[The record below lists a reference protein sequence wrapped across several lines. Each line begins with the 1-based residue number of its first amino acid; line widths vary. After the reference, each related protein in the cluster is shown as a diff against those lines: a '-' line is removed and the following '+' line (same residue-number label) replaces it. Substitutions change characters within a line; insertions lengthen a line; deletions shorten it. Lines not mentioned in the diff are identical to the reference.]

1 MRSENRN
8 QKASQVL
15 HFQPWAGLSGDMILA
30 ALLDLGI
37 NQNEFQKAL
46 EQLGLDVKIRISEVE
61 RASLRGRRVEVIL
74 PKKKKFKARKWSEIQ
89 KLIEATSFS
98 PQVKKNSQRIFQIL
112 FEAEAKVHR
121 QPIHEIHLHEA
132 GADDALVDIIGSCWL
147 LEKLKVDKI
156 TCSPINL
163 GSGWVKAAHG
173 LLPVPPPAVSE
184 ILKGIPVYSSGPAVE
199 LTTPTG
205 AAIIAT
211 ITDSFLIFPEI
222 TINRVGYGA
231 GSRDLPDFP
240 NLLRVFLGEVTTIPK
255 TSLIYEITTNIDDA
269 TPQVLAH
276 TCEKLLEVGAL
287 DVFQTPIIMKKGRL
301 ATQLTVL
308 APADKM
314 DKVVDIIFKETT
326 TLGVR
331 YHPVER
337 QVLERRIETVE
348 VEGEK
353 IPVKIAFFQ
362 KRIIQIVPEYDACC
376 QLAEKKGAPLKD
388 IQQIVVDSW
397 KKKQK
402 GLKDNEKSEKNK
414 D

>member
-1 MRSENRN
+1 MSPE
-8 QKASQVL
+8 KTKVL

-30 ALLDLGI
+30 ALLDLGV
-37 NQNEFQKAL
+37 NQNDFKKAM
-46 EQLGLDVKIRISEVE
+46 EQLKLGVKIKISEVE
-61 RASLRGRRVEVIL
+61 RANLRGKRVEVIL
-74 PKKKKFKARKWSEIQ
+74 PEKKKFKARKWFEIQ
-89 KLIEATSFS
+89 KLIEATPFS
-98 PQVKKNSQRIFQIL
+98 PQVKENSQRIFRVL

-121 QPIHEIHLHEA
+121 QPINEVHLHEA
-132 GADDALVDIIGSCWL
+132 GADDALIDIIGSCWL

-156 TCSPINL
+156 TCGPINL

-184 ILKGIPVYSSGPAVE
+184 ILKGIPVYSSGPPVE

-205 AAIIAT
+205 AAIIA
-211 ITDSFLIFPEI
+211 IVNNFFLIFPEI
-222 TINRVGYGA
+222 TINQVGYGA
-231 GSRDLPDFP
+231 GSRDFPDFP
-240 NLLRVFLGEVTTIPK
+240 NLLRVFLGEELTIAK
-255 TSLIYEITTNIDDA
+255 TSLIYEISTNIDDA
-269 TPQVLAH
+269 TPQILAH
-276 TCEKLLEVGAL
+276 TCEKLLRAGAF

-314 DKVVDIIFKETT
+314 DKVVDILFKETT

-362 KRIIQIVPEYDACC
+362 NRIIQVVPEYNACR
-376 QLAEKKGAPLKD
+376 QLAEKRGAPLKE
-388 IQQIVVDSW
+388 IQQKVLDLW
-397 KKKQK
+397 KKKEE
-402 GLKDNEKSEKNK
+402 GLKDNEKR
-414 D
+414 